1 MHDESTTFI
10 RSDQPG
16 HARNSS
22 TDAPDGLEWQ
32 GFATRYF
39 PGRRR
44 HDLDALTA
52 YETYRRRSPLPRRA
66 SREGARADGPAH
78 LDGAVLVAA
87 AVAAWE
93 PEGGSVQ

>member
-1 MHDESTTFI
+1 MYDESTTFI
-10 RSDQPG
+10 RSEQPAR
-16 HARNSS
+16 ARNSP

-52 YETYRRRSPLPRRA
+52 YEAYRRGSPLPRHA
-66 SREGARADGPAH
+66 SGESARADGPAH
-78 LDGAVLVAA
+78 SDDAVLRAA

-93 PEGGSVQ
+93 AEGGSVQ

>member
-1 MHDESTTFI
+1 MHDVSTTFI

-16 HARNSS
+16 RARTSP

-32 GFATRYF
+32 AFATRYF

-52 YETYRRRSPLPRRA
+52 YETYRRRFPLPRRGG
-66 SREGARADGPAH
+66 EGQRPAEPAH
-78 LDGAVLVAA
+78 SDDAVLVAA
-87 AVAAWE
+87 AAAAWE
-93 PEGGSVQ
+93 TEGGSVQ

>member
-10 RSDQPG
+10 RQRSTSSRANLPG
-16 HARNSS
+16 GRA
-22 TDAPDGLEWQ
+22 DGLEWQ

-52 YETYRRRSPLPRRA
+52 YETYRHGSPLPGRG
-66 SREGARADGPAH
+66 EGARADGPAH
-78 LDGAVLVAA
+78 SDDAVLVAA
-87 AVAAWE
+87 AMAAWE
-93 PEGGSVQ
+93 AEGGSVQ